1 MNKFILFLFF
11 ISVTI
16 ISCKEKKTTKT
27 AIQKNAF
34 MQIYAD
40 AETTPVSSNDDA
52 ADDPC
57 IWINPND
64 VLKSTIIGTN
74 KREGLEVYNLDGE
87 RIYSYKIGRVNNVDI
102 RNGFLL
108 NGKEVSIITAT
119 NRTNNTI
126 SILYVKPTGELE
138 EVAVRPIKSSMAEVY
153 GLGMYKSYKTNIFYV
168 FIVGKEG
175 EVEQWELFENDT
187 KIDAKLVRN
196 FELGSQGEGIVADDF
211 YGKVYIGEENNA
223 LWKYEA
229 EPDASNERIKVVSV
243 AEQNMKDDFE
253 GVTLYDAGNGKGH
266 IILSSQGNN
275 SYAVFDRIS
284 NNYQGSFKIKDGAT
298 IDGTNDTDGIDVT
311 SISFGEKYP
320 KGFFIAQDGTNTK
333 KETSLNQN
341 FKIVDCRKI
350 FEFLK

>member
-1 MNKFILFLFF
+1 
-11 ISVTI
+11 
-16 ISCKEKKTTKT
+16 
-27 AIQKNAF
+27 
-34 MQIYAD
+34 
-40 AETTPVSSNDDA
+40 
-52 ADDPC
+52 
-57 IWINPND
+57 
-64 VLKSTIIGTN
+64 
-74 KREGLEVYNLDGE
+74 
-87 RIYSYKIGRVNNVDI
+87 
-102 RNGFLL
+102 
-108 NGKEVSIITAT
+108 
-119 NRTNNTI
+119 
-126 SILYVKPTGELE
+126 
-138 EVAVRPIKSSMAEVY
+138 
-153 GLGMYKSYKTNIFYV
+153 MYKSYKTNIFYV

-298 IDGTNDTDGIDVT
+298 IDGTNDTDGIDV
-311 SISFGEKYP
+311 
-320 KGFFIAQDGTNTK
+320 AQDGTNTK